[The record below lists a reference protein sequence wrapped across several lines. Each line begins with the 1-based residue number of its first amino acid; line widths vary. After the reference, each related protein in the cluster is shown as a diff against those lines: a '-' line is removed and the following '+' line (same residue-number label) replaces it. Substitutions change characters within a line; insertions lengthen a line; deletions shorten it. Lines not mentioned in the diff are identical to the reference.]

1 MLVYTTLFPL
11 HRCCR
16 VPVWVEDPQLIW
28 WRSTAY
34 MWWKVIIVSNP
45 TAVEAALSCIEVMVG
60 FLTIFLALILWFIV
74 TCKYTLY
81 LYWWKHSFSLKLN
94 TKIRDIF
101 TPHPPNSATS
111 SLHSQHQ
118 ILFNQTWN
126 LECLA
131 YRDQSIEFWE
141 KYFFPLILAHNC
153 ATFKPNLCLCW
164 SVPLKGVFSG
174 HKIMGEMVAIFLLW
188 FPLFHFLNIVQLGP
202 KLQSSV

>member
-16 VPVWVEDPQLIW
+16 VPVWGTLRQYGGYTAAIW
-28 WRSTAY
+28 WC
-34 MWWKVIIVSNP
+34 KVIIVSNP
-45 TAVEAALSCIEVMVG
+45 TAVEVALSCIEVMVG
-60 FLTIFLALILWFIV
+60 FLTIFLVLILWFIV

-81 LYWWKHSFSLKLN
+81 WWKQSFSLKLN

-101 TPHPPNSATS
+101 KPDPPNSATS

-174 HKIMGEMVAIFLLW
+174 HKIMGKMVAIFLLW
-188 FPLFHFLNIVQLGP
+188 FPLFSCEASLTIFNLSDSLTVL
-202 KLQSSV
+202 